1 MSTTGEILYNV
12 KKVILTP
19 LDKLTG
25 LPATDMEKINIKCDS
40 EIEID
45 PEISQGQEKQLR
57 DDERILAT
65 AGTPDLLYGY
75 KLKLKNTT
83 LELAVAA
90 LIEGG
95 IIRYDKDD
103 STKIIGY
110 DTPMLSEGSKIKP
123 FMAEIYAEN
132 YEGEDVK
139 NYAKITFNKC
149 TGKAFKMSLK
159 KDFYAPEFEIK
170 CRENTKAKLPIKSIE
185 FLDSL
190 PQDTEEGKK
199 ESNITD
205 NQEP

>member
-1 MSTTGEILYNV
+1 MGTTGEILYNV

-19 LDKLTG
+19 LDELTG
-25 LPATDMEKINIKCDS
+25 KPPADVKKINIQCDS

-45 PEISQGQEKQLR
+45 PEVSKGQEKQLR
-57 DDERILAT
+57 DDDKILAT
-65 AGTPDLLYGY
+65 ASTPDLLYGY

-95 IIRYDKDD
+95 TIRY
-103 STKIIGY
+103 STETGHETEIVGY

-123 FMAEIYAEN
+123 FMAEIFVAN
-132 YEGEDVK
+132 YEGEDIK

-170 CRENTKAKLPIKSIE
+170 CRENTKAGLPIKSID
-185 FLDSL
+185 FVDTL
-190 PQDTEEGKK
+190 PA
-199 ESNITD
+199 
-205 NQEP
+205 